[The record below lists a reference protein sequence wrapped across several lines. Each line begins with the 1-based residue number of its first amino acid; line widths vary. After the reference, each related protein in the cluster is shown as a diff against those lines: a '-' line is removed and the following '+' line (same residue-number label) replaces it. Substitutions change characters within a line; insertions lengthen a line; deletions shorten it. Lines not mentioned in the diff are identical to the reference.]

1 MIEAGVSAVIALVAA
16 GAALTNRVHNRINEM
31 DKRLDTFELR
41 VATSYVPKQDFETAV
56 QKMEDH
62 MIRIE
67 TKIDQMILKN
77 G

>member
-1 MIEAGVSAVIALVAA
+1 MIEAGVSAVIAIVAA
-16 GAALTNRVHNRINEM
+16 GAALTNRVHNRINDM

-77 G
+77 S

>member
-16 GAALTNRVHNRINEM
+16 GAALTNRVHSRINEM

>member
-1 MIEAGVSAVIALVAA
+1 VFQLSLHLLQQAQLLQIKFTS
-16 GAALTNRVHNRINEM
+16 
-31 DKRLDTFELR
+31 LDTFELR

-56 QKMEDH
+56 QKIEDH

-67 TKIDQMILKN
+67 TKLDQMLLRN